1 MKRALRHTPLR
12 TPWIGALAAVPCLLA
27 PGLPAWQKGSEAPPS
42 QRAAARFD
50 PERQLEGWVDVQI
63 SEYRSLYR
71 LAEFEQQT
79 GKFLSQEQVDQLR
92 QAWRVERQRVA
103 GEIET
108 LLRDPRARALFR
120 IDRDVKAHPTISR
133 LRTQTF
139 ETHDPFVFV
148 IQEPRTLRATYEEE
162 VVEAYG
168 PDLLGV
174 RALFRDELGKP
185 LQLAERADSGAYPII
200 VLAGADEYA
209 RYLRTLE
216 GPALFFSQA
225 HYDRKLR
232 AVVTFLEPDA
242 KPGSEPALRRPVVHE
257 AVLALLDGHAQA
269 QDREREPWIDE
280 GLASWLSTR
289 VLAPGEHHE
298 RPPDSLVLQALVQ
311 VAGDVDLRT
320 TYLLALEELTGMRTY
335 AKVFERVRQQAVDA
349 QVALPDYPT
358 ALLALYAQAGAWVW
372 FLNEGQGGAHR
383 AGFGAYLVQS
393 LADKGGPE
401 ALRRAFQGTTTKEL
415 DAAFREYV
423 ASSVEGWRKEFEQ
436 SHGDLEATFRLS
448 TVTESTLRQEAE
460 ERTRMV
466 EALAPAR
473 DDPEVRF
480 ALVLRAATDGRF
492 DEAAQE
498 LQVVASEHGAGPL
511 AERFAL
517 EVERLNAFRAERVA
531 FLRALQESGQK
542 LNLDMPDGRRLLSVV
557 TAVEDERV
565 VLGPNKLGL
574 EELAL
579 DEIDPLQLVKLMRTS
594 RYGFPRS
601 WIQVY
606 PHVLLASETR
616 DRMLADETSEG
627 ARALAAEVEGGG
639 YARWLGLAEAVGL
652 LSELSAA
659 GIPEKEEAA
668 RTAVEKVSRLI
679 GEHGELE
686 LVKARHAAL
695 TQLAHRAWTILF
707 ERDGLPDVLHAKV
720 EELGEGRW
728 RLTYPFDDPA
738 EASDFTATPY
748 LNEQRWKGSPTAQSS
763 TPFHVADG
771 VLAGKGA
778 LCVRHV
784 LEFEGPQTVRMR
796 YVFKTPEGVFDNR
809 IRSMI
814 GLCDDKAGSYVTV
827 DMLGGISVM
836 DRARAYQQQAESASQ
851 IFMDTEHA
859 LEIVHD
865 GAERVRTSFDA
876 QPAAEVDCGP
886 RLVGS
891 LFLWLNSDSPFE
903 VLELSI
909 EARVAPASL
918 RTLRLEWVQARVK
931 AMGL

>member
-1 MKRALRHTPLR
+1 MKRPLTHTATR
-12 TPWIGALAAVPCLLA
+12 SGRIGALAVVLCLFVL
-27 PGLPAWQKGSEAPPS
+27 GPAAQQKGSEKPAS
-42 QRAAARFD
+42 QRAARFD
-50 PERQLEGWVDVQI
+50 PELQLEGWADVQL

-71 LAEFEQQT
+71 LEEFQQQA
-79 GKFLSQEQVDQLR
+79 GKFLTGEQVDQLR
-92 QAWRVERQRVA
+92 QAWHVERERVA
-103 GEIET
+103 GQIET

-120 IDRDVKAHPTISR
+120 IERDVEAHPTISR
-133 LRTQTF
+133 LRTETLQ
-139 ETHDPFVFV
+139 THDPFVFV
-148 IQEPRTLRATYEEE
+148 IQEPRTLRGTYEEE
-162 VVEAYG
+162 VVEAFG
-168 PDLLGV
+168 GDLLRV
-174 RALFRDELGKP
+174 RALFLNELIKP
-185 LQLAERADSGAYPII
+185 LGLAERADSGAYPII

-225 HYDRKLR
+225 FYDPKLR

-242 KPGSEPALRRPVVHE
+242 KPGSEPALRRPVLHE
-257 AVLALLDGHAQA
+257 AVLALLDGHAQGENR
-269 QDREREPWIDE
+269 QREPWIDE
-280 GLASWLSTR
+280 GLASWLSSR
-289 VLAPGEHHE
+289 VLAQGEPQA
-298 RPPDSLVLQALVQ
+298 RPPDKLVLQALVQ
-311 VAGDVDLRT
+311 VAADVDLRA
-320 TYLLALEELTGMRTY
+320 TYLLALEELPGMRTY
-335 AKVFERVRQQAVDA
+335 AKVFERMRQQAADA
-349 QVALPDYPT
+349 KVALPDYPT
-358 ALLALYAQAGAWVW
+358 ALLALYGQAGAWVW

-383 AGFGAYLVQS
+383 AGFAAYLAQS

-415 DAAFREYV
+415 DVAFREYV
-423 ASSVEGWRKEFEQ
+423 ASSVEGWKQEFEQ
-436 SHGDLEATFRLS
+436 SHGELEATFRLS
-448 TVTESTLRQEAE
+448 TVTESTLRNEAE
-460 ERTRMV
+460 EQVRMV

-480 ALVLRAATDGRF
+480 ALVLRTATDGRF
-492 DEAAQE
+492 DQAAQE
-498 LQVVASEHGAGPL
+498 LQVVAAENDAGPL

-517 EVERLNAFRAERVA
+517 ELERLNAFRTERA
-531 FLRALQESGQK
+531 DFLRSLQESGQK
-542 LNLDMPDGRRLLSVV
+542 LNLDLDDGRRLLSVV

-579 DEIDPLQLVKLMRTS
+579 DDIDPLQLVKLMRTG

-616 DRMLADETSEG
+616 DRLLADETGEG
-627 ARALAAEVEGGG
+627 ARALAAEVESGG
-639 YARWLGLAEAVGL
+639 YARWLGLADAVGL

-668 RTAVEKVSRLI
+668 RAAVEKVRRLVA
-679 GEHGELE
+679 EHGELE
-686 LVKARHAAL
+686 LVRARRGAL
-695 TQLAHRAWTILF
+695 TQLAHRALALLF

-720 EELGEGRW
+720 EDQGQGRW
-728 RLTYPFDDPA
+728 RLTYPFDDPS
-738 EASDFTATPY
+738 EATDFVTVPY
-748 LNEQRWKGSPTAQSS
+748 LNEQRWGGSPGAQAS

-796 YVFKTPEGVFDNR
+796 YVFRTPEGAFDNR

-814 GLCDDKAGSYVTV
+814 GLCDDKAGSYITV

-836 DRARAYQQQAESASQ
+836 DRARSYQQQVDSSSQ
-851 IFMDTEHA
+851 MFMDTEHA

-865 GAERVRTSFDA
+865 GAERVRTSFDG
-876 QPAAEVDCGP
+876 QPAVEASCGP
-886 RLVGS
+886 RLVGA
-891 LFLWLNSDSPFE
+891 LFVWLNSFSPFE

-909 EARVAPASL
+909 EARVAPVSL
-918 RTLRLEWVQARVK
+918 RSLRLDWVQARLK